1 MSARLAQ
8 FDSLLTRRRAAH
20 GTTAPTQPL
29 RTLRDLWDEPVAE
42 FSRFPSDL
50 ELLKAAHR
58 LQGDD
63 WIGPLADDAHAQ
75 RLNAVWRLALL
86 RADRHGQARVSRE
99 VGPQWISAPHAA
111 RPGERPAELRRALQ
125 AAAVRQLWQSGW
137 KLVG

>member
-8 FDSLLTRRRAAH
+8 FDSLLTRRRTARAAA
-20 GTTAPTQPL
+20 APAQPL
-29 RTLRDLWDEPVAE
+29 RTLCDPWGEPVAE

-58 LQGDD
+58 LQADD
-63 WIGPLADDAHAQ
+63 WIGPLADDAQ
-75 RLNAVWRLALL
+75 PRRLSAVWRLALL

-99 VGPQWISAPHAA
+99 PGPQWISPLLTA
-111 RPGERPAELRRALQ
+111 RPGERPGVLRRELH
-125 AAAVRQLWQSGW
+125 AAAVRQLWQAGW

>member
-8 FDSLLTRRRAAH
+8 FDSLLNRRRVARTAA
-20 GTTAPTQPL
+20 TPARPL
-29 RTLRDLWDEPVAE
+29 RTLRDPWGEPVAE

-63 WIGPLADDAHAQ
+63 WIGALADDAHAQ
-75 RLNAVWRLALL
+75 RLNASWRLALL

-99 VGPQWISAPHAA
+99 PGPQWLSTPHVA
-111 RPGERPAELRRALQ
+111 RPGERPTELRRALQ
-125 AAAVRQLWQSGW
+125 AAAVRELWRAGW